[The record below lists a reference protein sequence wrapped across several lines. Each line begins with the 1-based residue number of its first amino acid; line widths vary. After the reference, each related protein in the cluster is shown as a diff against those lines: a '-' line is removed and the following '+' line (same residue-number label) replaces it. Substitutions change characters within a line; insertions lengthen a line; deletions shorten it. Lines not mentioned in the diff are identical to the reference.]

1 MSYKKYVSHSKAFSK
16 LKSSVSSSVKSTN
29 QHANSLVNLLM
40 AVVFVQTTT
49 SAAQAKP
56 IQQVSLAQAAM
67 LSVQPTVA
75 TPFYLKYNH
84 NEATLKKIK
93 AALSNRL
100 KKVKP
105 VDADKIAKYLA
116 YIQLTPDKAD
126 FKMLTS
132 RLFDSSM
139 QFILCDD
146 VADWECLESKPKIN
160 PTSLGRTD
168 VVQELGHAV
177 IAGDTLEIEHFFT
190 QGWYN
195 NHVQEKNQKKKQYIT
210 PDTTVAEILA
220 SKIKDEGQ
228 KNLWIALYGIDDIQG
243 TMSSV
248 YKAIEE
254 KVDAGVPTY
263 GVVDLEEGNM
273 PNSFMR
279 DYNLVKNSKG
289 TYTLETV
296 KVNLDYSYINPKDS
310 YNAAFFTPGWA
321 KDYLKDVQKLM
332 NLESKSQV
340 KQYLLKDYFEF
351 PKDTKTNFSTL
362 IGDLTWIA
370 INKDLKDHEG
380 SLQRAAFQY
389 SNNIDFIRL
398 LNKNISNNYESKARA
413 EFPFKGIMH
422 NKFVVFENNKSE
434 KSVWTGTANIS
445 QTCMGDESNANLSI
459 FIKNNLIAEAFQQ
472 EFLEMFE
479 ESKEKGKPETLL
491 TGKFHNRKRPNTQRY
506 FTFKDGTEVRVHFSP
521 TDDAEHRVLLPM
533 IYSAKRGDILRI
545 SMFGGG
551 GHEYVRA
558 LQTAYSQGVDVR
570 IVFDKLTGS
579 GLNSWWR
586 DASANLLEKS
596 PYNKIGAEKVVGKI
610 EVRKNTWSGLN
621 HHKTATLSRVQVN
634 GSQRSEILV
643 VGSQNWSQTGNDLND
658 ENMVTIRNTEK
669 SLLVMDDFNKE
680 FDEKLWPL
688 SVSVTAD
695 VEAAE

>member
-1 MSYKKYVSHSKAFSK
+1 M
-16 LKSSVSSSVKSTN
+16 N
-29 QHANSLVNLLM
+29 LVM
-40 AVVFVQTTT
+40 AAVFAQTAT
-49 SAAQAKP
+49 SAALAKP
-56 IQQVSLAQAAM
+56 IQQISLAQAAM

-84 NEATLKKIK
+84 NEATLKTIK
-93 AALSNRL
+93 AALKNRL

-105 VDADKIAKYLA
+105 VDADKIVKYLS

-126 FKMLTS
+126 FKMLTG
-132 RLFDSSM
+132 RLFSSSL

-146 VADWECLESKPKIN
+146 VTDWECLEAKPKIN
-160 PTSLGRTD
+160 PTGLSRVDTAENLGRP
-168 VVQELGHAV
+168 
-177 IAGDTLEIEHFFT
+177 ISAGESLEIEHFLT
-190 QGWYN
+190 NGWYE
-195 NHVQEKNQKKKQYIT
+195 NHIRENGKSSLSKDDKKTNSKDKKYII
-210 PDTTVAEILA
+210 PDTTVAEVLA

-254 KVDAGVPTY
+254 KVDLGVPTY
-263 GVVDLEEGNM
+263 GVVDIEEGNM

-279 DYNLVKNSKG
+279 DYNLAKNSDG
-289 TYTLETV
+289 TYTLAAE
-296 KVNLDYSYINPKDS
+296 KVNLDYSYVNPKDS
-310 YNAAFFTPGWA
+310 YNAAFFAPGWA
-321 KDYLKDVQKLM
+321 KDYLKDVKKLM
-332 NLESKSQV
+332 TLESKSQV
-340 KQYLLKDYFEF
+340 KQYLLKDYFQF
-351 PKDTKTNFSTL
+351 PEGTKTNFSTL

-370 INKDLKDHEG
+370 VNKDINDYES

-389 SNNIDFIRL
+389 SNNIDFMRL
-398 LNKNISNNYESKARA
+398 LNKNITQNSESKARA

-422 NKFVVFENNKSE
+422 NKFVVFENNKNE

-479 ESKEKGKPETLL
+479 ETKDKSKPETLM
-491 TGKFHNRKRPNTQRY
+491 TGQFHNRKRPNTQRY

-586 DASANLLEKS
+586 DKSANVLEVS
-596 PYNKIGAEKVVGKI
+596 PYLKPGTGQVTGRM
-610 EVRKNTWSGLN
+610 EVRKNTWTGLN
-621 HHKTATLSRVQVN
+621 HHKTATLSRLQVD
-634 GSQRSEILV
+634 GTQKSEILV

-658 ENMVTIRNTEK
+658 ENMVTIRNTKK
-669 SLLVMDDFNKE
+669 SLQVMDDFNKE
-680 FDEKLWPL
+680 FDERLWPL
-688 SVSVTAD
+688 SVDVTVDIASDVSVDTA
-695 VEAAE
+695 VAE

>member
-1 MSYKKYVSHSKAFSK
+1 MLYKKNVSHFITS
-16 LKSSVSSSVKSTN
+16 LKPGVSVSYLMN
-29 QHANSLVNLLM
+29 LVM
-40 AVVFVQTTT
+40 AVVFAQTAT
-49 SAAQAKP
+49 SAALAKP
-56 IQQVSLAQAAM
+56 IQQISLAQAAM

-84 NEATLKKIK
+84 DEATLKKIK
-93 AALSNRL
+93 AALTNRL

-105 VDADKIAKYLA
+105 VDADKIVKYLA

-126 FKMLTS
+126 FKMLTG

-146 VADWECLESKPKIN
+146 VTDWECLESKPKVN

-168 VVQELGHAV
+168 VEQELGRPV
-177 IAGDTLEIEHFFT
+177 MAGDTLDIEHFFT
-190 QGWYN
+190 QGWYE
-195 NHVQEKNQKKKQYIT
+195 NHIHKNKKNIILN
-210 PDTTVAEILA
+210 TTVAEILA
-220 SKIKDEGQ
+220 GKIKDEGQ
-228 KNLWIALYGIDDIQG
+228 KNLWIALYGIDDIEG
-243 TMSSV
+243 SMSSV
-248 YKAIEE
+248 FKAIEE

-263 GVVDLEEGNM
+263 GVVDIEEGNM

-289 TYTLETV
+289 TYTLETA
-296 KVNLDYSYINPKDS
+296 KVNLDYAYVNPKDS
-310 YNAAFFTPGWA
+310 YNAAFFAPGWA
-321 KDYLKDVQKLM
+321 KNYLKDVQKLM

-370 INKDLKDHEG
+370 INKNLKDHES

-389 SNNIDFIRL
+389 SNNIDFMRL
-398 LNKNISNNYESKARA
+398 LNKNSSINSESKARA

-422 NKFVVFENNKSE
+422 NKFVVFENNKNE

-506 FTFKDGTEVRVHFSP
+506 FTFKDGTEVRIHFSP

-586 DASANLLEKS
+586 DQSANLLEKS
-596 PYNKIGAEKVVGKI
+596 PYTKPGAEKVVGKI
-610 EVRKNTWSGLN
+610 EVRKNTWIGLN
-621 HHKTATLSRVQVN
+621 HHKTATLSRAQVN

-669 SLLVMDDFNKE
+669 SLSAMDDFNKE
-680 FDEKLWPL
+680 FDERLWPL
-688 SVSVTAD
+688 STNVETA
-695 VEAAE
+695 E

>member
-1 MSYKKYVSHSKAFSK
+1 
-16 LKSSVSSSVKSTN
+16 
-29 QHANSLVNLLM
+29 M
-40 AVVFVQTTT
+40 ATVFTQTVAVQVV
-49 SAAQAKP
+49 AKP
-56 IQQVSLAQAAM
+56 IQQISLAQSGI

-84 NEATLKKIK
+84 DEATLKKIK
-93 AALSNRL
+93 AALANRL
-100 KKVKP
+100 KKVKQK
-105 VDADKIAKYLA
+105 DADKIVKYLA

-126 FKMLTS
+126 FKILTG
-132 RLFDSSM
+132 RLFNSSM

-146 VADWECLESKPKIN
+146 VTDWECLESKPKVN
-160 PTSLGRTD
+160 PTSLGRSD
-168 VVQELGHAV
+168 VNQDLGRPV
-177 IAGDTLEIEHFFT
+177 NAGDFLNIEHYFT
-190 QGWYN
+190 KGWFENHILEN
-195 NHVQEKNQKKKQYIT
+195 NLQDNNQKNNQKNSEKKYII

-220 SKIKDEGQ
+220 EKIKSEGQ

-248 YKAIEE
+248 FNAIEE
-254 KVDAGVPTY
+254 KVDAGIPTY
-263 GVVDLEEGNM
+263 GVVDLEESNM

-289 TYTLETV
+289 TFTLESE
-296 KVNLDYSYINPKDS
+296 KVSLDYSYINPVDQ
-310 YNAAFFTPGWA
+310 YNAAFFAPGWA
-321 KDYLKDVQKLM
+321 KEYLGDVQKM
-332 NLESKSQV
+332 VSLESKSQV
-340 KQYLLKDYFEF
+340 KQNLLNDYFEF
-351 PKDTKTNFSTL
+351 PKESKTNFSTL

-370 INKDLKDHEG
+370 GNKDLKNYES

-389 SNNIDFIRL
+389 ANNIDFMRL
-398 LNKNISNNYESKARA
+398 LNKNISRNNESKARA

-422 NKFVVFENNKSE
+422 NKFVVFENNKNE
-434 KSVWTGTANIS
+434 KSVWTGTANLS

-491 TGKFHNRKRPNTQRY
+491 TGKFHNRKRPNTNRY

-558 LQTAYSQGVDVR
+558 LQTAYSQGADVR

-586 DASANLLEKS
+586 DESANLLEKS
-596 PYNKIGAEKVVGKI
+596 PYVKENSGQVVGKI

-621 HHKTATLSRVQVN
+621 HHKSATLSRSQVN
-634 GSQRSEILV
+634 GTQRSEILV

-658 ENMVTIRNTEK
+658 ENMVTIRNTQK
-669 SLLVMDDFNKE
+669 SLQAMDDFNKE
-680 FDEKLWPL
+680 FDERLWPL
-688 SVSVTAD
+688 SINVDPQDKSLGLD
-695 VEAAE
+695 